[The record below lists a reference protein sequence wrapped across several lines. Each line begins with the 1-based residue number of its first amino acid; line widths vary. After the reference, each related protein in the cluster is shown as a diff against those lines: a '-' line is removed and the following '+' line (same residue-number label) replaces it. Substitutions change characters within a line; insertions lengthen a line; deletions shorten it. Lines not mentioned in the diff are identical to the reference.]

1 VAPQRRASAENSAHI
16 VRRRRFLQ
24 EGTDAASKQPE
35 ALCTQHVQ
43 LCEQLPPE
51 EGHQAVGA
59 EVIHAIDAAEQA
71 EQEAQTMENRACIS
85 TASIP
90 FGYIKNCGL
99 S

>member
-1 VAPQRRASAENSAHI
+1 VCDSLRQQLLP
-16 VRRRRFLQ
+16 
-24 EGTDAASKQPE
+24 TSKQPE